1 MLGVNFRDNMAYIVF
16 EDIEKYYGDNH
27 VLKRMNLSIQKG
39 EFVTLLGSSGCG
51 KSTLLR
57 CLAGLEQVT
66 SGKVFLD
73 GKEITHVNPRD
84 RNVGM
89 IFQQYSLF
97 PNLNV
102 YNNIAFGLKMKKMD
116 KDSID
121 KRVKEAIEMVDLVE
135 KGKQYPSQL
144 SGGEQQR
151 VALARCIV
159 TRPKVLLLDE
169 PLSAIDAKLRKSLQ
183 AQIKEIHKELGMT
196 SIFVT
201 HDQNEAMTMSDTIHL
216 MKGGVIEQSAN
227 PFELY
232 NKPINEFA
240 ASFIGNYNIIPWE
253 TFSKLSNEKNTVNKN
268 IVIRPEII
276 EVSRV
281 EYQKDNYHYY
291 LSGNIKDI
299 LPQGNIIRYT
309 ADVNKILLDIDVL
322 NVKEKLYE
330 IGEYIYFRI
339 KKDLCINL

>member
-1 MLGVNFRDNMAYIVF
+1 MSYIILQ
-16 EDIEKYYGDNH
+16 DIEKYYGENQ
-27 VLKRMNLSIQKG
+27 VLKKINLSIEEG
-39 EFVTLLGSSGCG
+39 EFVTLLGPSGCG

-57 CLAGLEQVT
+57 CIAGLEQVG
-66 SGKVFLD
+66 SGKIFLD
-73 GKEITHVNPRD
+73 GKEITYVDPRE

-102 YNNIAFGLKMKKMD
+102 YKNIAFGLKMKKVDRD
-116 KDSID
+116 KIHE
-121 KRVKEAIEMVDLVE
+121 RVQNAINMVDL
-135 KGKQYPSQL
+135 KGKERKYPYQL

-183 AQIKEIHKELGMT
+183 SRIKEIHKELGMT

-201 HDQNEAMTMSDTIHL
+201 HDQDEAMTMSDTIYL
-216 MKGGVIEQSAN
+216 MKDGVIEQSGN

-232 NKPINEFA
+232 SSPKSNFA
-240 ASFIGNYNIIPWE
+240 ASFIGNYNILSAKI
-253 TFSKLSNEKNTVNKN
+253 FSDLIGEECPQVSN
-268 IVIRPEII
+268 IVIRPELI
-276 EVSRV
+276 EISSVDYEMDQ
-281 EYQKDNYHYY
+281 EYYY
-291 LSGNIKDI
+291 FSGELMGI

-309 ADVNKILLDIDVL
+309 VDLKEVKLDVDILNNGNDLYQLGQQVFL
-322 NVKEKLYE
+322 RVK
-330 IGEYIYFRI
+330 RNS
-339 KKDLCINL
+339 CISL

>member
-1 MLGVNFRDNMAYIVF
+1 MAYIVF
-16 EDIEKYYGDNH
+16 QDIEKYYGDNH
-27 VLKRMNLSIQKG
+27 VLKKTNLSIEKG

-66 SGKVFLD
+66 SGKIFLD
-73 GKEITHVNPRD
+73 GKEVTHMNPRD

-121 KRVKEAIEMVDLVE
+121 QRVKEAIKMVDLIKKE
-135 KGKQYPSQL
+135 KQYPSQL

-183 AQIKEIHKELGMT
+183 SQIKEIHKELGMT

-232 NKPINEFA
+232 SKPINNFA
-240 ASFIGNYNIIPWE
+240 ASFIGNYNIIPWKS
-253 TFSKLSNEKNTVNKN
+253 FSKLSNQEYMEDKN

-276 EVSRV
+276 EISRV
-281 EYQKDNYHYY
+281 EYIRDNDHYY
-291 LSGNIKDI
+291 LSGSIKDI

-309 ADVNKILLDIDVL
+309 ADVNKTLLDIDVL
-322 NVKEKLYE
+322 NAETKLYE
-330 IGEYIYFRI
+330 VGEYVYFRI
-339 KKDLCINL
+339 KKDFCINL

>member
-1 MLGVNFRDNMAYIVF
+1 MSYIILQ
-16 EDIEKYYGDNH
+16 DIEKYYGENQ
-27 VLKRMNLSIQKG
+27 VLKKINLSIEEG
-39 EFVTLLGSSGCG
+39 EFVTLLGPSGCG

-57 CLAGLEQVT
+57 CIAGLEQVG
-66 SGKVFLD
+66 SGKIFLD
-73 GKEITHVNPRD
+73 GKEITHVDPRE

-102 YNNIAFGLKMKKMD
+102 YKNIAFGLKMKKVDRD
-116 KDSID
+116 KIHE
-121 KRVKEAIEMVDLVE
+121 RVQNAINMVDL
-135 KGKQYPSQL
+135 KGKERKYPYQL

-183 AQIKEIHKELGMT
+183 SRIKEIHKELGMT

-201 HDQNEAMTMSDTIHL
+201 HDQDEAMTMSDTIYL
-216 MKGGVIEQSAN
+216 MKDGVIEQSGN

-232 NKPINEFA
+232 SSPKSNFA
-240 ASFIGNYNIIPWE
+240 ASFIGNYNILSAKI
-253 TFSKLSNEKNTVNKN
+253 FSDLIGEECPQVSN
-268 IVIRPEII
+268 IVIRPELI
-276 EVSRV
+276 EISSVDYEMDH
-281 EYQKDNYHYY
+281 EYYY
-291 LSGNIKDI
+291 FSGELMGI

-309 ADVNKILLDIDVL
+309 VDLKEVKLDVDILNNGSDLYQLGQQVFL
-322 NVKEKLYE
+322 RVK
-330 IGEYIYFRI
+330 RNS
-339 KKDLCINL
+339 CISL

>member
-1 MLGVNFRDNMAYIVF
+1 
-16 EDIEKYYGDNH
+16 
-27 VLKRMNLSIQKG
+27 MNLSIQKG

-66 SGKVFLD
+66 SGEIFLD
-73 GKEITHVNPRD
+73 GKEITNVNPRH

-102 YNNIAFGLKMKKMD
+102 YDNIAFGLKMKKID
-116 KDSID
+116 KRSID
-121 KRVKEAIEMVDLVE
+121 QRVKEAIEMVDLVK

-183 AQIKEIHKELGMT
+183 SQIKEIHKELGMT

-216 MKGGVIEQSAN
+216 MKGGIIEQSAN

-240 ASFIGNYNIIPWE
+240 ASFIGNYNIISWKD
-253 TFSKLSNEKNTVNKN
+253 FSQLSNEKDMGNEN
-268 IVIRPEII
+268 IAIRPEII

-281 EYQKDNYHYY
+281 QYEKDNDYYY
-291 LSGNIKDI
+291 LYGKIEDI

-309 ADVNKILLDIDVL
+309 AHIDKTLLDIDVL
-322 NVKEKLYE
+322 NKEEKLYQ
-330 IGEYIYFRI
+330 IGEDVYFRI
-339 KKDLCINL
+339 KKDFCINL

>member
-1 MLGVNFRDNMAYIVF
+1 MSYIILQ
-16 EDIEKYYGDNH
+16 DIEKYYGENQ
-27 VLKRMNLSIQKG
+27 VLKKINLSIEEG
-39 EFVTLLGSSGCG
+39 EFVTLLGPSGCG

-57 CLAGLEQVT
+57 CIAGLEQVG
-66 SGKVFLD
+66 SGKIFLD
-73 GKEITHVNPRD
+73 GKEITYVDPRE

-102 YNNIAFGLKMKKMD
+102 YKNIAFGLKMKKVDRD
-116 KDSID
+116 KIHE
-121 KRVKEAIEMVDLVE
+121 RVQNAINMVDL
-135 KGKQYPSQL
+135 KGKERKYPYQL

-183 AQIKEIHKELGMT
+183 SRIKEIHKELGMT

-201 HDQNEAMTMSDTIHL
+201 HDQDEAMTMSDTIYL
-216 MKGGVIEQSAN
+216 MKDGVIEQSGN

-232 NKPINEFA
+232 SSPKSNFA
-240 ASFIGNYNIIPWE
+240 ASFIGNYNILSAKI
-253 TFSKLSNEKNTVNKN
+253 FSDLIGEECPQVSN
-268 IVIRPEII
+268 IVIRPELI
-276 EVSRV
+276 EISSVDYEMDH
-281 EYQKDNYHYY
+281 EYYY
-291 LSGNIKDI
+291 FSGELVGI

-309 ADVNKILLDIDVL
+309 VDLKEVKLDVDILNNGSDLYQLGQQVFL
-322 NVKEKLYE
+322 RVK
-330 IGEYIYFRI
+330 RNS
-339 KKDLCINL
+339 CISL

>member
-1 MLGVNFRDNMAYIVF
+1 MAYIILQ
-16 EDIEKYYGDNH
+16 DIEKYYGENQ
-27 VLKRMNLSIQKG
+27 VLKKINLSIEEG
-39 EFVTLLGSSGCG
+39 EFVTLLGPSGCG

-57 CLAGLEQVT
+57 CIAGLEQVS
-66 SGKVFLD
+66 SGKIFLD
-73 GKEITHVNPRD
+73 GKEITHVDPRE

-102 YNNIAFGLKMKKMD
+102 YKNIAFGLKMKKVD
-116 KDSID
+116 RDEIHE
-121 KRVKEAIEMVDLVE
+121 RVQNAINMVDL
-135 KGKQYPSQL
+135 KGKERKYPYQL

-183 AQIKEIHKELGMT
+183 SRIKEIHKELGMT

-201 HDQNEAMTMSDTIHL
+201 HDQDEAMTMSDTIYL
-216 MKGGVIEQSAN
+216 MKDGVIEQSGN

-232 NKPINEFA
+232 SSPKSNFA
-240 ASFIGNYNIIPWE
+240 ASFIGNYNILSAKI
-253 TFSKLSNEKNTVNKN
+253 FSDLIGEECPQVSN
-268 IVIRPEII
+268 IVIRPELI
-276 EVSRV
+276 EISSVDYEMDH
-281 EYQKDNYHYY
+281 EYYY
-291 LSGNIKDI
+291 FSGELVGI

-309 ADVNKILLDIDVL
+309 VDLKEVKLDVDILNNGSDLYQLGQQVFL
-322 NVKEKLYE
+322 RVK
-330 IGEYIYFRI
+330 RNS
-339 KKDLCINL
+339 CISL

>member
-1 MLGVNFRDNMAYIVF
+1 MSYIILQ
-16 EDIEKYYGDNH
+16 DIEKYYGENQ
-27 VLKRMNLSIQKG
+27 VLKKINLSIEEG
-39 EFVTLLGSSGCG
+39 EFVTLLGPSGCG

-57 CLAGLEQVT
+57 CIAGLEQVS
-66 SGKVFLD
+66 SGKIFLD
-73 GKEITHVNPRD
+73 GKEITYVDPRE

-102 YNNIAFGLKMKKMD
+102 YKNIAFGLKMKKVD
-116 KDSID
+116 RDEIHE
-121 KRVKEAIEMVDLVE
+121 RVQNAINMVDL
-135 KGKQYPSQL
+135 KGKERKYPYQL

-183 AQIKEIHKELGMT
+183 SRIKEIHKELGMT

-201 HDQNEAMTMSDTIHL
+201 HDQDEAMTMSDTIYL
-216 MKGGVIEQSAN
+216 MKDGVIEQSGN

-232 NKPINEFA
+232 SSPKSNFA
-240 ASFIGNYNIIPWE
+240 ASFIGNYNILSAKI
-253 TFSKLSNEKNTVNKN
+253 FSDLIGEECPQVSN
-268 IVIRPEII
+268 IVIRPELI
-276 EVSRV
+276 EISSVDYEMDH
-281 EYQKDNYHYY
+281 EYYY
-291 LSGNIKDI
+291 FSGELVGI

-309 ADVNKILLDIDVL
+309 VDLKEVKLDVDILNNGSDLYQLGQQVFL
-322 NVKEKLYE
+322 RVK
-330 IGEYIYFRI
+330 RNS
-339 KKDLCINL
+339 CISL

>member
-1 MLGVNFRDNMAYIVF
+1 MAYIILQ
-16 EDIEKYYGDNH
+16 DIEKYYGENQ
-27 VLKRMNLSIQKG
+27 VLKKINLSIEEG
-39 EFVTLLGSSGCG
+39 EFVTLLGPSGCG

-57 CLAGLEQVT
+57 CIAGLEQVG
-66 SGKVFLD
+66 SGKIFLD
-73 GKEITHVNPRD
+73 GKEITYVDPRE

-102 YNNIAFGLKMKKMD
+102 YKNIAFGLKMKKVDRD
-116 KDSID
+116 KIHE
-121 KRVKEAIEMVDLVE
+121 RVQNAINMVDL
-135 KGKQYPSQL
+135 KGKERKYPYQL

-183 AQIKEIHKELGMT
+183 SRIKEIHKELGMT

-201 HDQNEAMTMSDTIHL
+201 HDQDEAMTMSDTIYL
-216 MKGGVIEQSAN
+216 MKDGVIEQSGN

-232 NKPINEFA
+232 SSPKSNFA
-240 ASFIGNYNIIPWE
+240 ASFIGNYNILSAKI
-253 TFSKLSNEKNTVNKN
+253 FSDLIGEECPQVSN
-268 IVIRPEII
+268 IVIRPELI
-276 EVSRV
+276 EISSVDYEMDH
-281 EYQKDNYHYY
+281 EYYY
-291 LSGNIKDI
+291 FSGELVGI

-309 ADVNKILLDIDVL
+309 VDLKEVKLDVDILNNGSDLYQLGQQVFL
-322 NVKEKLYE
+322 RVK
-330 IGEYIYFRI
+330 RNS
-339 KKDLCINL
+339 CISL

>member
-1 MLGVNFRDNMAYIVF
+1 MSYIILQ
-16 EDIEKYYGDNH
+16 DIEKYYGENQ
-27 VLKRMNLSIQKG
+27 VLKKINLSIEEG
-39 EFVTLLGSSGCG
+39 EFVTLLGPSGCG

-57 CLAGLEQVT
+57 CIAGLEQVG
-66 SGKVFLD
+66 SGKIFLD
-73 GKEITHVNPRD
+73 GKEITYVDPRE

-102 YNNIAFGLKMKKMD
+102 YKNIAFGLKMKKVD
-116 KDSID
+116 RDEIHE
-121 KRVKEAIEMVDLVE
+121 RVQNAINMVDL
-135 KGKQYPSQL
+135 KGKERKYPYQL

-183 AQIKEIHKELGMT
+183 SRIKEIHKELGMT

-201 HDQNEAMTMSDTIHL
+201 HDQDEAMTMSDTIYL
-216 MKGGVIEQSAN
+216 MKDGVIEQSGN

-232 NKPINEFA
+232 SSPKSNFA
-240 ASFIGNYNIIPWE
+240 ASFIGNYNILSAKI
-253 TFSKLSNEKNTVNKN
+253 FSDLIGEECPQVSN
-268 IVIRPEII
+268 IVIRPELI
-276 EVSRV
+276 EISSVDYEMDQ
-281 EYQKDNYHYY
+281 EYYY
-291 LSGNIKDI
+291 FSGELVGI

-309 ADVNKILLDIDVL
+309 VDLKEVKLDVDILNNGSDLYQLGQQVFL
-322 NVKEKLYE
+322 RVK
-330 IGEYIYFRI
+330 RNS
-339 KKDLCINL
+339 CISL